1 MKKKQKK
8 LWIVYWSDSSGYTEF
23 VELWSTE
30 HLAQIAA
37 EKYQDSH
44 GGALLYTYEE
54 IELMK

>member
-1 MKKKQKK
+1 MKKK

-30 HLAQIAA
+30 HQAQIAA

-44 GGALLYTYEE
+44 EGRLVYTYEE
-54 IELMK
+54 IELIK